1 MLPPLPKLPLCSPH
15 IRVTIKCVISC
26 PFLSPLPVGQETEVS
41 SGSEEPITL
50 CNLRC
55 MCWLLWST
63 EPFIGPTP
71 ANPGFLPLL
80 KCFLFLSL
88 AVLRSRVIFLYQHW
102 VTWKE
107 EHTHTSIHTYFL
119 VRPALRHGWK
129 GSNAN
134 SLLWKHGWCVYL
146 LPVIRAADYCTLS
159 ADGHC
164 DSDMVSVGGDRHVG
178 LGFSLSFH
186 RAFQGKQVC
195 IVTCAVS
202 QNLTSFKFLVLLGYL
217 FFNHKYFSSLF
228 LFDSRCWYCVAS
240 NKQESNV

>member
-88 AVLRSRVIFLYQHW
+88 AVLRSSHFFCTSTESHGKKNTRTHQHTPIFWSDLHWDMDEKDQTPTVYCENTADVFTCCLWSGQRIIVRCRLMVIVT
-102 VTWKE
+102 VTWCQWVV
-107 EHTHTSIHTYFL
+107 TDMSGLASVCLSIGHFRASKFVSL
-119 VRPALRHGWK
+119 HVR
-129 GSNAN
+129 
-134 SLLWKHGWCVYL
+134 Y
-146 LPVIRAADYCTLS
+146 
-159 ADGHC
+159 
-164 DSDMVSVGGDRHVG
+164 
-178 LGFSLSFH
+178 H
-186 RAFQGKQVC
+186 R
-195 IVTCAVS
+195 T
-202 QNLTSFKFLVLLGYL
+202 
-217 FFNHKYFSSLF
+217 
-228 LFDSRCWYCVAS
+228 
-240 NKQESNV
+240 

>member
-88 AVLRSRVIFLYQHW
+88 AVLRSRVIFF
-102 VTWKE
+102 V
-107 EHTHTSIHTYFL
+107 
-119 VRPALRHGWK
+119 PALSHMERRTHAHINTHLFSGPTCIETWMK
-129 GSNAN
+129 RIKRQQFTVKTRLMCLPAACHQGSG
-134 SLLWKHGWCVYL
+134 LLYV
-146 LPVIRAADYCTLS
+146 
-159 ADGHC
+159 
-164 DSDMVSVGGDRHVG
+164 VG
-178 LGFSLSFH
+178 
-186 RAFQGKQVC
+186 
-195 IVTCAVS
+195 
-202 QNLTSFKFLVLLGYL
+202 
-217 FFNHKYFSSLF
+217 
-228 LFDSRCWYCVAS
+228 
-240 NKQESNV
+240 